1 METFYTILGVSNH
14 AKDSEIKK
22 AYRKLSYEYHPDKNG
37 GNKEKEEIYKKIN
50 EAYDVLKDHTKRK
63 QYDYELCMTNSP
75 SFSDEGDL
83 SDILGQLFSGMSSM
97 KSNKKKQ
104 SMFNHMDDVMFMSFP
119 PPGMPNT
126 QLFQSPEVCIEDIHH
141 YVQISYQQAYD
152 GMNLP
157 ITIKRDIHLGNN
169 NYEEEETLYINIPT
183 GIDNHEIIT
192 IDEKG
197 NRKDKQKSSIKVHI
211 ELKPDSQFQR
221 QGMDLIYIHE
231 LTFEESILGFSFVL
245 NHLNGQH
252 IKINNPKG
260 KLILHQS
267 NKTIKNLGFTRQVK
281 NGNLILEFKIKDPEP
296 FNEEQIKL
304 FESIFQSKK

>member
-1 METFYTILGVSNH
+1 METFYSILGVSND
-14 AKDSEIKK
+14 AKELDIKK

-50 EAYDVLKDHTKRK
+50 EAYDILKDPTKRK
-63 QYDYELCMTNSP
+63 QYDYEICMINSP

-83 SDILGQLFSGMSSM
+83 GDILGHLFSGMGSR
-97 KSNKKKQ
+97 KSKKKNQ
-104 SMFNHMDDVMFMSFP
+104 SMFHNMDEVMFMSFP
-119 PPGMPNT
+119 PTGMPNSS
-126 QLFQSPEVCIEDIHH
+126 LFQQPEVCIEDLHH
-141 YVQISYQQAYD
+141 RVQISYQQAYD
-152 GMNLP
+152 GINLP

-169 NYEEEETLYINIPT
+169 NYEEEETLYINIPS

-192 IDEKG
+192 IEEKG
-197 NRKDKQKSSIKVHI
+197 HRKDKQKSNIKVHI
-211 ELKPDSQFQR
+211 ELKTDSQFQR

-245 NHLNGQH
+245 NHLNGQQ

-267 NKTIKNLGFTRQVK
+267 NKTIKNLGFTRQGK
-281 NGNLILEFKIKDPEP
+281 NGNLILEFKIKVPEP

-304 FESIFQSKK
+304 FETIFQSKK